1 MICVLEKILFKTP
14 AAAAVTTAAL
24 FFAVKLG
31 GTHGTL
37 VAAMVFVF
45 YWSSVMCG
53 LSGNPQHKITTK

>member
-31 GTHGTL
+31 LLHTFDKKIKGKIKK
-37 VAAMVFVF
+37 FV
-45 YWSSVMCG
+45 VN
-53 LSGNPQHKITTK
+53 L